1 MIQIALV
8 GKISGADEVVV
19 VPGNDK
25 EWTLVRFGLDVERA
39 RGGAGK
45 KRRQRCDFLLSRRS
59 NQFAVSLM
67 ATLQPKALDQP
78 TALPH

>member
-45 KRRQRCDFLLSRRS
+45 SGDNDVTSFCSADLTEARGFPEAD
-59 NQFAVSLM
+59 V
-67 ATLQPKALDQP
+67 
-78 TALPH
+78 TAEST